1 LFYITCYT
9 NISIDRFQIVAASLL
24 LISSS
29 NVFGTGYLDHAAGEI
44 RSVLGSVSAR
54 RVLFVP
60 YALHDQQAYAGRARE
75 RFASLGLA
83 LDSISDVS
91 DPAAAVAQAEALFI
105 GGGNTFRLLTLLQR
119 FDLLEPIRRRVAG
132 GMPYVGSSAGSIV
145 ACPSLKT
152 TKDMPIVEP
161 DSFQALGLVS
171 FQISPHFLDPDRSS
185 RHMGETQEERI
196 LQFLEE
202 NEAPVAGLREGAM
215 LRVEGPSVVLKGLT
229 GARIFR
235 RGYEPVETRPIAAVE
250 ELLATPAFPGASS

>member
-1 LFYITCYT
+1 MP
-9 NISIDRFQIVAASLL
+9 AALL

-29 NVFGTGYLDHAAGEI
+29 NVFGSGYLDHAAEAI
-44 RSVLGSVSAR
+44 RSILASRGAR
-54 RVLFVP
+54 QVLFVP
-60 YALHDQQAYAGRARE
+60 YALHDQKAYTGRARE

-83 LDSISDVS
+83 LDSISEVS
-91 DPAAAVAQAEALFI
+91 DPAAAVAQAEALFV
-105 GGGNTFRLLTLLQR
+105 GGGNTFRLLNLLQR
-119 FDLLEPIRRRVAG
+119 FELLEPIRRRVAG

-161 DSFQALGLVS
+161 DSFQSLGLVS
-171 FQISPHFLDPDRSS
+171 FQISPHYLDPDPSS
-185 RHMGETQEERI
+185 RLMGETQEERI

-215 LRVEGPSVVLKGLT
+215 LRVEGPSVVLKGLA

-235 RGYEPVETRPIAAVE
+235 RGHEPLEMRPVAAIEDV
-250 ELLATPAFPGASS
+250 LATTASPEASS